1 MSVEWVREVSSS
13 QEGRTR
19 LCWGRERLTLLRVDL
34 GPDVQVDAHD
44 DQVAEQV
51 QTAAGVEHIG
61 VFEGDPLGHLH
72 HTQDDDDVGS
82 ACDGIMSVL
91 CQGNGLRGRSKLAEA
106 VACDDAR
113 DAGCCWD
120 SHLGT

>member
-1 MSVEWVREVSSS
+1 MSAKGGRMSADWKVGGGAWAVL
-13 QEGRTR
+13 EGVLRGT
-19 LCWGRERLTLLRVDL
+19 LTLLCVNL

-51 QTAAGVEHIG
+51 ETTAGVEHIG
-61 VFEGDPLGHLH
+61 IFEGDPLGHLH

-91 CQGNGLRGRSKLAEA
+91 LEKQSRRQKQVG
-106 VACDDAR
+106 
-113 DAGCCWD
+113 
-120 SHLGT
+120 

>member
-1 MSVEWVREVSSS
+1 M
-13 QEGRTR
+13 G
-19 LCWGRERLTLLRVDL
+19 LRERLTLLSVNL

-51 QTAAGVEHIG
+51 EAAAGVEHIG
-61 VFEGDPLGHLH
+61 IFEGDPLGHLH

-82 ACDGIMSVL
+82 ACDSIMSVL
-91 CQGNGLRGRSKLAEA
+91 YQRMGSAAEA
-106 VACDDAR
+106 SWRSAIACDDAC